1 MKIKNHDKY
10 EVIHES
16 VKRFNTFLSEPNGYF
31 CIKCGN
37 ELKTSYL
44 EERLYCVECSKCETK
59 TLVSANNPTSAEER
73 VGTEMKRIPLM
84 NTNEDPYD
92 SDVACQW
99 CGEVLSGV
107 FDGEVELI
115 QCPQCGQLIDG
126 CTPPVKAHNP
136 FRESD

>member
-1 MKIKNHDKY
+1 MKLKNNDKY

-16 VKRFNTFLSEPNGYF
+16 VKRLNTFLSKPNGYF

-44 EERLYCVECSKCETK
+44 EERLYCVECNQCETK

-73 VGTEMKRIPLM
+73 VGTERKKIPLM
-84 NTNEDPYD
+84 YTDD
-92 SDVACQW
+92 DQCDVACQS

-107 FDGEVELI
+107 FDGEVELV

-126 CTPPVKAHNP
+126 CTPPVKVHNP
-136 FRESD
+136 FRKSD